1 MVNSTKTSP
10 KLTESTIEKIE
21 KCLYVYG
28 QTCEVKIER
37 GEQVVVSIS
46 RKKMQGSKEP
56 M

>member
-1 MVNSTKTSP
+1 MINSTKTSP

-37 GEQVVVSIS
+37 GE
-46 RKKMQGSKEP
+46 
-56 M
+56 